1 MENDELNLNEE
12 YNGPTEDEL
21 REIEDHLDDYADW
34 VKMKK

>member
-21 REIEDHLDDYADW
+21 KEIEDHLDDYAD
-34 VKMKK
+34 

>member
-21 REIEDHLDDYADW
+21 REIEDHLDDYAN
-34 VKMKK
+34 

>member
-1 MENDELNLNEE
+1 MENDELKLNDD

-34 VKMKK
+34 IKMKK

>member
-21 REIEDHLDDYADW
+21 REIENHLDDYAD
-34 VKMKK
+34 

>member
-21 REIEDHLDDYADW
+21 REIENHLDDYA
-34 VKMKK
+34 V

>member
-21 REIEDHLDDYADW
+21 REIEDHLADYAD
-34 VKMKK
+34 